1 MWCSHPSYTSIVQ
14 NTWSASV
21 YGSPLIRICKK
32 LQLLKGELKNLNRRE
47 YSDIS
52 KRVLEAERAM
62 SHAQMNALHNPTS
75 SAFED
80 SDSATTIWT
89 NLCSAEESFYRQ
101 KARVHWITEG
111 DKNTGY
117 FHKSM
122 KARHA
127 RNLISVTK
135 KNDGSLCTS
144 VDQIASEAIDFY
156 QRLLGTED
164 PEAPGQTVD
173 YFQDLFPQ
181 RVFSADS
188 QMLIEPV
195 SAKEIQTALFSL
207 GADKSPSHDGFT
219 VHFY

>member
-14 NTWSASV
+14 NIWSTSV

-32 LQLLKGELKNLNRRE
+32 LQLLKGELKKLNRRE

-52 KRVLEAERAM
+52 KRVLEVERVM
-62 SHAQMNALHNPTS
+62 THAQMNALHNPTS
-75 SAFED
+75 SAFD
-80 SDSATTIWT
+80 DFVTATNIWT

-101 KARVHWITEG
+101 KARVHWISEG

-127 RNLISVTK
+127 RNFISTIK

-144 VDQIASEAIDFY
+144 VDQTSSEAIGFY
-156 QRLLGTED
+156 KSLLGTED
-164 PEAPGQTVD
+164 P
-173 YFQDLFPQ
+173 
-181 RVFSADS
+181 
-188 QMLIEPV
+188 
-195 SAKEIQTALFSL
+195 
-207 GADKSPSHDGFT
+207 
-219 VHFY
+219 